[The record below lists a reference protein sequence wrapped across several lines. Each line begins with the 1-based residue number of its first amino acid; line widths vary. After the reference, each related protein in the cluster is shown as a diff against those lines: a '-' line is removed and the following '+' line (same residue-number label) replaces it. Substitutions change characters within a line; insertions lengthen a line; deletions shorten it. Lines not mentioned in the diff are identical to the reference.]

1 MPLESEP
8 SRSSKAEIYF
18 LSSREPDPQ
27 MIDDLDGTITAHF
40 KGGVKDIHRQ
50 GAQIAFT
57 ETVFSGENTIK
68 ACHLIP
74 TESIVVINAP
84 ILLQKAWLDAG
95 VHTLLIPQIKQKIGK
110 WRGIEYK
117 YCGLLRVHKVEVV
130 TSQWAAP
137 HNSEQET
144 KQTIAQS
151 DPTTK
156 DVVTGQTLSLLNFFG
171 LPSAQQ
177 VGSHSSNSI
186 SNSIELKAT

>member
-1 MPLESEP
+1 
-8 SRSSKAEIYF
+8 
-18 LSSREPDPQ
+18 
-27 MIDDLDGTITAHF
+27 MIDDLDGAITTHF

-50 GAQIAFT
+50 GDQIAFT

-68 ACHLIP
+68 VCHLIP

-84 ILLQKAWLDAG
+84 VLLQKAWLDAG
-95 VHTLLIPQIKQKIGK
+95 VHTLLIPQIKQEIGK

-117 YCGLLRVHKVEVV
+117 YYGLLQVHKVEVV
-130 TSQWAAP
+130 TSQWAV
-137 HNSEQET
+137 HRNSKQGTE

-171 LPSAQQ
+171 LPSAKQ
-177 VGSHSSNSI
+177 VGSYSSNSTSNST